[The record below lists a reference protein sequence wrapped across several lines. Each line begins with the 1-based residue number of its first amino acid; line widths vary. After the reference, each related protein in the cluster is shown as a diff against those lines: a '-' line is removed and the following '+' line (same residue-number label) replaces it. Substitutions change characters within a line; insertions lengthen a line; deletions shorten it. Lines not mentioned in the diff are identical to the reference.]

1 VDVGYERRLRQ
12 ALPTANRIY
21 NVDMQ
26 AERDEYASVVQLARL
41 LLPRLER
48 LSPDSTW
55 AHWASG
61 TRGALIRLLEKIEA
75 EDYAENEPAAVQ
87 IEDYRRLERLV
98 EISFE
103 LLEKSARD
111 LI

>member
-1 VDVGYERRLRQ
+1 
-12 ALPTANRIY
+12 
-21 NVDMQ
+21 MQ
-26 AERDEYASVVQLARL
+26 TEKDEFASAIQLAEL

-61 TRGALIRLLEKIEA
+61 TRGALMRLLEKVQA
-75 EDYAENEPAAVQ
+75 EDYAESQPAAVQ
-87 IEDYRRLERLV
+87 IEEYRRLERLV

>member
-1 VDVGYERRLRQ
+1 M
-12 ALPTANRIY
+12 TFIIKY
-21 NVDMQ
+21 NVNMQ
-26 AERDEYASVVQLARL
+26 AENDRLASTVQLAKL

-75 EDYAENEPAAVQ
+75 EGYAERAPSAMQV
-87 IEDYRRLERLV
+87 EDLERLAQLV
-98 EISFE
+98 EISFD

>member
-1 VDVGYERRLRQ
+1 MTL
-12 ALPTANRIY
+12 IIKY
-21 NVDMQ
+21 NVNMQ
-26 AERDEYASVVQLARL
+26 AKNDRLASTVQLAQL

-75 EDYAENEPAAVQ
+75 DGYRESTPSAVQ
-87 IEDYRRLERLV
+87 IEDQQRLEQLV
-98 EISFE
+98 GISFE

>member
-1 VDVGYERRLRQ
+1 
-12 ALPTANRIY
+12 
-21 NVDMQ
+21 MQ
-26 AERDEYASVVQLARL
+26 AERDEFAGVVQLAEL
-41 LLPRLER
+41 LRPRLER

-55 AHWASG
+55 AQRASG
-61 TRGALIRLLEKIEA
+61 TRGALIRLLDKMQAEA
-75 EDYAENEPAAVQ
+75 YAESQPAAVR

>member
-1 VDVGYERRLRQ
+1 MTL
-12 ALPTANRIY
+12 IIKY
-21 NVDMQ
+21 NVNMQ
-26 AERDEYASVVQLARL
+26 AENDRLASTVQLAKL

-61 TRGALIRLLEKIEA
+61 TRGALIRFLEKIEA
-75 EDYAENEPAAVQ
+75 DGYAARTPPAAQ
-87 IEDYRRLERLV
+87 IEDSKRLEQLV

>member
-1 VDVGYERRLRQ
+1 MQTKYDRF
-12 ALPTANRIY
+12 ANT
-21 NVDMQ
+21 V
-26 AERDEYASVVQLARL
+26 ELARL

-75 EDYAENEPAAVQ
+75 EDYADRTASAMQ
-87 IEDYRRLERLV
+87 TEDFKQLEQLV
-98 EISFE
+98 EISFD
-103 LLEKSARD
+103 LLEKSARE